1 MANQQIVIFKVDDEM
16 FGINIDQVKEII
28 APMEIFKIPNTPGF
42 VQGLINLRGKIYT
55 ILNLR
60 KKFNLAAK
68 ESDEHT
74 KIVILNSENL
84 AVGFIIDVVNE
95 IIWIDDKDIE
105 NPPDT
110 IKSLNRK
117 YITGIA
123 KIDEKAVL
131 LLDLKLASEITDES
145 LQPIGLNAP

>member
-1 MANQQIVIFKVDDEM
+1 MANQQIVIFKVDEEM
-16 FGINIDQVKEII
+16 FGINIEQVKEII
-28 APMEIFKIPNTPGF
+28 TPMETFKIPNSPSF

-74 KIVILNSENL
+74 KIVILNSDSL

-95 IIWIDDKDIE
+95 IIRIDDKDIE
-105 NPPDT
+105 NPPES
-110 IKSLNRK
+110 IKALNKK
-117 YITGIA
+117 YITGVA
-123 KIDEKAVL
+123 KIGEKAVL
-131 LLDLKLASEITDES
+131 LLDLELASEITDDS
-145 LQPIGLNAP
+145 CQPIGLAVP

>member
-1 MANQQIVIFKVDDEM
+1 MANQQIVIFKVDEEM

-28 APMEIFKIPNTPGF
+28 APLEIFKIPNAPSF

-74 KIVILNSENL
+74 KIVILNSDSL

-95 IIWIDDKDIE
+95 IIWIDDKNIE
-105 NPPDT
+105 TAPET
-110 IKSLNRK
+110 IKAMNKK
-117 YITGIA
+117 YITGVA
-123 KIDEKAVL
+123 KIDQKAVL
-131 LLDLKLASEITDES
+131 LLDLRLASEITEDND
-145 LQPIGLNAP
+145 QPVVV

>member
-16 FGINIDQVKEII
+16 FGINIEQVKEII
-28 APMEIFKIPNTPGF
+28 TPMEIFKIPNSPSF

-68 ESDEHT
+68 ESVEHT
-74 KIVILNSENL
+74 LIVLLNSDSL

-95 IIWIDDKDIE
+95 IIRIDDKDIE
-105 NPPDT
+105 SPPET
-110 IKSLNRK
+110 IKALNKK
-117 YITGIA
+117 YITGVA
-123 KIDEKAVL
+123 KIGEKAVL
-131 LLDLKLASEITDES
+131 LLDLELASEITDES
-145 LQPIGLNAP
+145 CQPAGLAVP

>member
-16 FGINIDQVKEII
+16 FGINIEQVKEII
-28 APMEIFKIPNTPGF
+28 TPMEIFKIPNSPSF

-74 KIVILNSENL
+74 KIVLLNSESL

-95 IIWIDDKDIE
+95 IIRIDDKDIE
-105 NPPDT
+105 SPPET
-110 IKSLNRK
+110 IKALNKK
-117 YITGIA
+117 YITGVA
-123 KIDEKAVL
+123 KIGEKAVL
-131 LLDLKLASEITDES
+131 LLDLELASEITDES
-145 LQPIGLNAP
+145 CQPAGLAVP